1 MCGTSLLMDRRRV
14 LKLFQSC
21 AVAAAAWPILGD
33 RRAAAAPASR
43 PRFYLQII
51 PQGGVDA
58 VYTTDPRK
66 PGEVD
71 PGIDVP
77 YPAGDIVE
85 TSGTRL
91 GPSFRALA
99 PWMPRLAVINAFH
112 QNSANHVSGLA
123 HITRYKSRAT
133 MDTPTLFDVLG
144 SRRHGEATGA
154 ISIGAGFPSGFS
166 SQFLGAP
173 SEVVFGARP
182 GMFEHLDRA
191 DPEDL
196 VEVARALR
204 REAAPL
210 AGARATAE
218 DRVTADNLL
227 ASAELLS
234 RVATA
239 PKFKPAAWGHALEPD
254 YHNGADLQ
262 RALWLFENGLTRCA
276 TVCVGNQDFDTHIGN
291 TTIQP
296 VMAEYLAFIL
306 DKLFG
311 ELDRRTIDQRSLAS
325 QTLVI
330 IGSEIG
336 RFPRLNAAHGKDHFP
351 QTPHVLFGA
360 GIAAGASY
368 GATGR
373 DMAALPISV
382 ATGRPERGGHTLR
395 VDDLGV
401 TLLNLDGANPELYGY
416 VGEHLGFLTR

>member
-1 MCGTSLLMDRRRV
+1 VDRRRV
-14 LKLFQSC
+14 LQLFRSC
-21 AVAAAAWPILGD
+21 AVTAAAWPIV
-33 RRAAAAPASR
+33 RSPAARAAPRSR

-51 PQGGVDA
+51 PQGGLDA
-58 VYTTDPRK
+58 VYTTDPRTTR
-66 PGEVD
+66 EVD

-85 TSGTRL
+85 AGGTRL

-99 PWMPRLAVINAFH
+99 PWMPRLAIINAFH

-133 MDTPTLFDVLG
+133 FETPTLFDILG
-144 SRRHGEATGA
+144 SRRRGEATGA

-166 SQFLGAP
+166 AQFLGAP

-182 GMFEHLDRA
+182 GLFEHLDRA

-204 REAAPL
+204 LEARPL
-210 AGARATAE
+210 GGARAGAS

-234 RVATA
+234 RVAA
-239 PKFKPAAWGHALEPD
+239 IPKHQPVAWDHKLEPD

-262 RALWLFENGLTRCA
+262 RALWLFENALTRCV
-276 TVCVGNQDFDTHIGN
+276 TVCVGNQDFDTHFSN
-291 TTIQP
+291 TTVQP
-296 VMAEYLAFIL
+296 MMADYLAFLL
-306 DKLFG
+306 DRLFT
-311 ELDRRTIDQRSLAS
+311 ELDHRSVDNRSLAS

-330 IGSEIG
+330 VGSEIG

-360 GIAAGASY
+360 GIVTGASY

-373 DMAALPISV
+373 DMAALPIAV
-382 ATGRPERGGHTLR
+382 ATGRPQPGGHTLR

-401 TLLNLDGANPELYGY
+401 TLLQLDGANPDVHGY
-416 VGEHLGFLTR
+416 SGEHLSFLTG

>member
-1 MCGTSLLMDRRRV
+1 V
-14 LKLFQSC
+14 LELFQSC
-21 AVAAAAWPILGD
+21 AIAAAAWPLVRNG
-33 RRAAAAPASR
+33 RARAASPSR

-58 VYTTDPRK
+58 VYTTDPK
-66 PGEVD
+66 KATEVD

-77 YPAGDIVE
+77 YAANDIVE
-85 TSGTRL
+85 TGGTRL

-99 PWMPRLAVINAFH
+99 PWMPRLAIVNAFH
-112 QNSANHVSGLA
+112 QNSANHVSGFA

-133 MDTPTLFDVLG
+133 MDAPALFDILG
-144 SRRHGEATGA
+144 SRRHGEAVGS

-166 SQFLGAP
+166 SRYLGAP

-196 VEVARALR
+196 VEVAAALR
-204 REAAPL
+204 LEAKPL
-210 AGARATAE
+210 GGARATAE
-218 DRVTADNLL
+218 EKVTADNML

-234 RVATA
+234 QVARI
-239 PKFKPAAWGHALEPD
+239 PKFKAVDWGHKLEGD
-254 YHNGADLQ
+254 YRNGADLQ
-262 RALWLFENGLTRCA
+262 RALWLFENGLTRCV
-276 TVCVGNQDFDTHIGN
+276 TVCVGNQDFDTHFGN

-296 VMAEYLAFIL
+296 MMAEYLAFLL
-306 DKLFG
+306 DKLFA
-311 ELDRRTIDQRSLAS
+311 ELDRRSIDNRSLAS
-325 QTLVI
+325 QMLVI
-330 IGSEIG
+330 VGSEIG

-360 GIAAGASY
+360 GIVTGATY

-373 DMAALPISV
+373 SMEAVPISL
-382 ATGRPERGGHTLR
+382 ANGRPQSGGHTLR

-401 TLLNLDGANPELYGY
+401 TLLDLDGANPELHGY
-416 VGEHLGFLTR
+416 VGEHLRFLTG